1 MGSKVHIEKMLDR
14 QDNQLRKSIIMLRAK
29 KKNQQ
34 LLKKKLK
41 EAIRKSAE
49 DECWKIKK
57 CTVACGIIP
66 HPKLIN

>member
-34 LLKKKLK
+34 LLKKKLQ

-49 DECWKIKK
+49 DEC
-57 CTVACGIIP
+57 
-66 HPKLIN
+66 